1 MTFAAITTLPKT
13 AYDIPHLTRAKHCQH
28 CRKTLA
34 FSTFIVSWKFFS
46 THTVDLFKIP
56 DLNQRL
62 KGDIEPPPSKQFLTK
77 SLAWSEISFNFH
89 LAE

>member
-56 DLNQRL
+56 DVNQRL
-62 KGDIEPPPSKQFLTK
+62 KRRHRAPAFKTI
-77 SLAWSEISFNFH
+77 FN
-89 LAE
+89 